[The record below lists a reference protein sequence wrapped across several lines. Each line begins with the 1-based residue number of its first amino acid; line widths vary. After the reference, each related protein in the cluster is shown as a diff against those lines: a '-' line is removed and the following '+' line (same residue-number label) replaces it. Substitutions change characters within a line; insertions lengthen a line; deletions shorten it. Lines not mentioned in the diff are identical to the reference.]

1 MWQFKII
8 KHKLMFSFSLSFFQV
23 SGVAVKTGIEWE
35 PVLLTVLR
43 PSVEQLG
50 CEDGSGVED
59 ADGSGLVRSMKG
71 FAGGATLCTVLEALG
86 PQEAFL
92 CQEQSRPGANG
103 GGASGWRVFPPQDMQ
118 RTLRELSLKDGDAL
132 LLLQR
137 EELDSR

>member
-1 MWQFKII
+1 MVVQ
-8 KHKLMFSFSLSFFQV
+8 
-23 SGVAVKTGIEWE
+23 TGIEWE

-43 PSVEQLG
+43 PSAEELG
-50 CEDGSGVED
+50 CGDGSGVGD
-59 ADGSGLVRSMKG
+59 TDGSGLVRSMKG
-71 FAGGATLCTVLEALG
+71 FAGGATLGTVLEALG

-92 CQEQSRPGANG
+92 CQEQSRPGASG

-132 LLLQR
+132 LLLQP

>member
-1 MWQFKII
+1 
-8 KHKLMFSFSLSFFQV
+8 MFSFSLSFFQV

-43 PSVEQLG
+43 PSVEELG

-59 ADGSGLVRSMKG
+59 TDGSGLVRSMKG
-71 FAGGATLCTVLEALG
+71 FAGGATLGTVLEALG
-86 PQEAFL
+86 PQEALL
-92 CQEQSRPGANG
+92 CQEQSRPGASG

-132 LLLQR
+132 LLLQL